1 MSFEDRKIARQVMYD
16 LRGGPW
22 RLFNSTRREVIL
34 SGPSE
39 TGKTVAACLK
49 AHYLCDTYPGANGAI
64 VRKTAK
70 SLHGSVLQTF
80 NRITKGLPIIPFGGE
95 HIEKYIYPNG
105 SVIWTGGLD
114 NPDKVLSSERD
125 FIYVNQAEEL
135 ILNDWEMLT
144 TRTTGRSAV
153 IPFPQTYGDCN
164 PGGSHNY
171 IIQRAKEGKLKLL
184 TSVHKDNPTLYTVDG
199 EITEQGKRTIETLQ
213 GLTGVRRKRLF
224 EGIWATAEGVVYD
237 TFDYSTHVKTRDDR
251 DFQYWGLAIDE
262 GYTNPAV
269 ILLIGVDGDGRLHI
283 EREFY
288 QTGVLQERVVAQ
300 SREWVN
306 ERRATAIVV
315 DESAAGLIA
324 DLRNAGLSAEGHKGR
339 VLDGIAIVQG
349 LLTVQDDGLPRLTV
363 DPSCVNTVNELE
375 SYVWKPGK
383 DEPVKEND
391 HALDALRYFSHWLY
405 GEEVVIQRQNI
416 YQPERIG

>member
-1 MSFEDRKIARQVMYD
+1 MLTRANFIPLPWQVD
-16 LRGGPW
+16 AWRDKSLTLLFTGSAGGGKS
-22 RLFNSTRREVIL
+22 RL
-34 SGPSE
+34 
-39 TGKTVAACLK
+39 AAEKVHGACMK
-49 AHYLCDTYPGANGAI
+49 YPGANWL
-64 VRKTAK
+64 VMRKAREWNKT
-70 SLHGSVLQTF
+70 S
-80 NRITKGLPIIPFGGE
+80 IIPFLWETVIQGTGAARFADNVFKYSNNSRIYTAGMNDEDQREAVRSIGG
-95 HIEKYIYPNG
+95 
-105 SVIWTGGLD
+105 SGGLD
-114 NPDKVLSSERD
+114 GAWLEEGTAFTRKDYNEVLARMRNNAMGWRQ
-125 FIYVNQAEEL
+125 I
-135 ILNDWEMLT
+135 IIT
-144 TRTTGRSAV
+144 T
-153 IPFPQTYGDCN
+153 N
-164 PGGSHNY
+164 PGPPMHWIY
-171 IIQRAKEGKLKLL
+171 TDLIKGKQAHVYY
-184 TSVHKDNPTLYTVDG
+184 SGAPDNPYNSKDYLSILD
-199 EITEQGKRTIETLQ
+199 K
-213 GLTGVRRKRLF
+213 LTGVQHERLV
-224 EGIWATAEGVVYD
+224 EGHWVQAEGTVYD
-237 TFDYSTHVKTRDDR
+237 AFDYNTHVRVRKVE

-363 DPSCVNTVNELE
+363 DPSCVNTVNEFE